1 MCSWCDMSNDIIH
14 CQNTQYMNE
23 GGAGFVITKVLS
35 FSCLYGGSSTV
46 DGRNC
51 KHYLRF

>member
-1 MCSWCDMSNDIIH
+1 MSNDIIH

-35 FSCLYGGSSTV
+35 FSCVVSELERLGLL
-46 DGRNC
+46 GRFRT
-51 KHYLRF
+51 LQGI